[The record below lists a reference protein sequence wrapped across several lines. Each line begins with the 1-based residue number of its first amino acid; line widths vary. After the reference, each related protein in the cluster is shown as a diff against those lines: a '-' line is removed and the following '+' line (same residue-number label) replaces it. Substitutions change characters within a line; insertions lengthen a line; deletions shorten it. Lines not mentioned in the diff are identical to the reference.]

1 MKEFIKSNQCLL
13 YHVIIWSI
21 LIFVAM
27 IEHRDY
33 TFLIIMAF
41 FSLLNIYKT
50 SRVNWYE
57 RLFEKQYNIPSWLYY
72 MQINK
77 KDFYGFKRKNRQYI
91 WSKR

>member
-50 SRVNWYE
+50 SRVN
-57 RLFEKQYNIPSWLYY
+57 
-72 MQINK
+72 
-77 KDFYGFKRKNRQYI
+77 
-91 WSKR
+91 

>member
-21 LIFVAM
+21 LIFIAM

-33 TFLIIMAF
+33 TFLIIMAL

-50 SRVNWYE
+50 SKVNWFE
-57 RLFEKQYNIPSWLYY
+57 RF
-72 MQINK
+72 
-77 KDFYGFKRKNRQYI
+77 FRKTYAFNNTHNNLGNN
-91 WSKR
+91 SNTP